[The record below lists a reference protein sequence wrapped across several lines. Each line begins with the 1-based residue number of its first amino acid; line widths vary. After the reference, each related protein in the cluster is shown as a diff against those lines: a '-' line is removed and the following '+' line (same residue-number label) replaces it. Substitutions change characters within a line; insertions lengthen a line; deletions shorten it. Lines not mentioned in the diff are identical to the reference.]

1 VGGTT
6 LRVNGVSRVVDVEAD
21 TPLLWALRDALHL
34 TGTKYGCG
42 VAQCGA
48 CTFLRTSALAAAG
61 LVIGFDVGRDP
72 ADAQPPAPASGAWT
86 PNAFLRI
93 GADNTVR

>member
-1 VGGTT
+1 MIG
-6 LRVNGVSRVVDVEAD
+6 RR
-21 TPLLWALRDALHL
+21 
-34 TGTKYGCG
+34 
-42 VAQCGA
+42 
-48 CTFLRTSALAAAG
+48 TFLRTSALAAAG
-61 LVIGFDVGRDP
+61 LVIGFDLGRDP

>member
-1 VGGTT
+1 MMT

-21 TPLLWALRDALHL
+21 TPLLWALRDELHL

-48 CTFLRTSALAAAG
+48 RTLEDIVKHVGTDPLVVWAWAPGAGRESAPGTHAG
-61 LVIGFDVGRDP
+61 FHALMK
-72 ADAQPPAPASGAWT
+72 A
-86 PNAFLRI
+86 
-93 GADNTVR
+93 